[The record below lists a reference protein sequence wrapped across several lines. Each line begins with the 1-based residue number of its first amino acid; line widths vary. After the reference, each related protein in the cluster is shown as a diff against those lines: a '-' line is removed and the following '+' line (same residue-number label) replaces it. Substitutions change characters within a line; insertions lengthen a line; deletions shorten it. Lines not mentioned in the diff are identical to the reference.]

1 MKVIKTITETSIIK
15 EMAHRLSMPIF
26 WFADKNIKTYKWEA
40 DDNDNIFV
48 EIVCLLPNIKE
59 SVKVSIT
66 TEKKKFVFIGS
77 VVSGNYE
84 AKESM
89 VIIENAIKDSNHQ
102 EYLRLTSDSIYFKE
116 IRVNNKR

>member
-1 MKVIKTITETSIIK
+1 M
-15 EMAHRLSMPIF
+15 
-26 WFADKNIKTYKWEA
+26 
-40 DDNDNIFV
+40 

-66 TEKKKFVFIGS
+66 TEEKKFVFIGS